1 MTKENR
7 SKSSLIMQAVRPFS
21 FSASIIPVLV
31 GAVFALV
38 SSDFVLWELLPV
50 VLLASVLLHAGTNF
64 VSEYYDLKNGLDREE
79 TFGSSKVLVDNLMK
93 PKEVLNYGYISFFLG
108 FLLGMILVY
117 YHGLPILALGLIGI
131 AGGIFYTGK
140 PIGYKYIALGDV
152 LVFFLMGPLMVIGSY
167 FSLTGHFDWN
177 VAILSL
183 PIGFLVTAILNAN
196 NIRDIMHDGEANI
209 KTIATLIG
217 IESSKK
223 EYYFLI
229 IGSYVSVILM
239 SIFGIISYWSLLIF
253 LSLPVALKN
262 MKEISSAE
270 VNSPQNIAMLDIKTA
285 QLHTQFGLLL
295 TVGILIS
302 YFF

>member
-1 MTKENR
+1 MTQEKR

-38 SSDFVLWELLPV
+38 SNDIILWELLPV

-64 VSEYYDLKNGLDREE
+64 VSEYYDLKNGIDRED
-79 TFGSSKVLVDNLMK
+79 TFGSSKVLVDNLLE

-167 FSLTGHFDWN
+167 FSLTGQFNWN

-196 NIRDIMHDGEANI
+196 NIRDIMHDGEANV

-229 IGSYVSVILM
+229 IGSYLSVIAM
-239 SIFGIISYWSLLIF
+239 TVTGIISYWALLIF

>member
-1 MTKENR
+1 MTQEKR

-38 SSDFVLWELLPV
+38 SNDIILWELLPV

-64 VSEYYDLKNGLDREE
+64 VSEYYDLKNGIDRED
-79 TFGSSKVLVDNLMK
+79 TFGSSKVLVDNLLE

-167 FSLTGHFDWN
+167 FSLTGQFNWN

-196 NIRDIMHDGEANI
+196 NIRDIMHDGEANV

-229 IGSYVSVILM
+229 IGSYLSVIAM
-239 SIFGIISYWSLLIF
+239 TVTGIISYWALLIF

-262 MKEISSAE
+262 MKEISTAE